1 MRLSSGE
8 VTLESSQLETV
19 TLQMSSESLFIG
31 ERMGGRG
38 GEDGRGGDGRQGW
51 GGWEAGVGRMGGR
64 GGDDGREGWGWEA
77 GVGTMGGV
85 GWEAGVGRMGGRGGE
100 DGRQGWGG
108 REVRECA
115 RNGSWLCLTSSPLHL
130 VLGSRQIL

>member
-51 GGWEAGVGRMGGR
+51 GGWEAGVGTMGGR
-64 GGDDGREGWGWEA
+64 GGDGRQGWGRWEGWGGRQGWGGWEA
-77 GVGTMGGV
+77 GVGWEGSKRMRQKRELALFDQQPSPSGV
-85 GWEAGVGRMGGRGGE
+85 GF
-100 DGRQGWGG
+100 
-108 REVRECA
+108 
-115 RNGSWLCLTSSPLHL
+115 
-130 VLGSRQIL
+130 